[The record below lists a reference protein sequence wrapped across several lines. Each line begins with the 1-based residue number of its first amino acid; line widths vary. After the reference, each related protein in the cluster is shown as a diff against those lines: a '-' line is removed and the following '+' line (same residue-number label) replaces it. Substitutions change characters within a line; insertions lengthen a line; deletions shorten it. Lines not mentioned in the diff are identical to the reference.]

1 MAASR
6 LRELGAVV
14 IDADALAREV
24 VEPGTPGLAHVVG
37 AFSRSI
43 LAADGGLDRPKLGAL
58 VFGNPERLA
67 VLNGIIHPLVRERA
81 AALAAGAPKG
91 AVVVQDIPLLV
102 ETGQGASFHLVL
114 VVDAPDDVRVQRMV
128 QHRHLTTDEARARM
142 AAQAPR
148 DVRLAAADVVLDNS
162 GTKDELRDA
171 VDRLW
176 KFRLAPFAENLS
188 RHRLAPRAGGP
199 VLAPANPD
207 WPAQAG
213 RLIARLRAAAGE
225 DILALDHVGSTAVP
239 GLAAKD
245 VLDLQLGVAD
255 LSAAERIAPLL
266 ADAGFPGW
274 PGVFSDNPKPSHP
287 DPADWRKRLHGNADP
302 GRAVNLHVRAVGS
315 PGWRFA
321 LCFRDWLRD
330 DAAARADYL
339 AEKRRV
345 AKLHGVDK
353 STAGYAADKE
363 GWFTDDAAPR
373 MDAWARR
380 TGWRPPSYAAP
391 EPASRPRIR
400 PEADSREPDADR
412 TGSGTAQS

>member
-1 MAASR
+1 
-6 LRELGAVV
+6 
-14 IDADALAREV
+14 
-24 VEPGTPGLAHVVG
+24 
-37 AFSRSI
+37 
-43 LAADGGLDRPKLGAL
+43 
-58 VFGNPERLA
+58 
-67 VLNGIIHPLVRERA
+67 
-81 AALAAGAPKG
+81 
-91 AVVVQDIPLLV
+91 
-102 ETGQGASFHLVL
+102 
-114 VVDAPDDVRVQRMV
+114 
-128 QHRHLTTDEARARM
+128 M
-142 AAQAPR
+142 AAQAGR
-148 DVRLAAADVVLDNS
+148 DERLAAADVVLDNS

-188 RHRLAPRAGGP
+188 RHRVAPRPGGP
-199 VLAPANPD
+199 VLTAANPE

-213 RLIARLRAAAGE
+213 RLIARLRAAVGE

-245 VLDLQLGVAD
+245 VIDLQLGVEDMA
-255 LSAAERIAPLL
+255 AAERIAPLL

-274 PGVFSDNPKPSHP
+274 AGVSSDNPKPSHP

-302 GRAVNLHVRAVGS
+302 GRAVNLHVRALGS

-330 DAAARADYL
+330 DADARAAYL

-363 GWFTDDAAPR
+363 GWFTEYAAPR
-373 MDAWARR
+373 MDAWAQR
-380 TGWRPPSYAAP
+380 TGWHAAVVHGP
-391 EPASRPRIR
+391 
-400 PEADSREPDADR
+400 
-412 TGSGTAQS
+412 